1 MLHKELDVALHKA
14 SADQLKPRPDENSLG
29 FGQHFTDHM
38 FTMRWNRAQ
47 GWHDARIEPYGP
59 FSLDPA
65 AMVFHYGQA
74 IFEGMKA
81 YRGGDNEI
89 FLFRPMD
96 NLNRMNQSAVRMC
109 MPRFP
114 AERVLAAL
122 RAMVYLDS
130 DWVPASKGA
139 TLYIHPMP

>member
-47 GWHDARIEPYGP
+47 GWYDARIEPYGP

-65 AMVFHYGQA
+65 AMVFHYG
-74 IFEGMKA
+74 
-81 YRGGDNEI
+81 
-89 FLFRPMD
+89 RP
-96 NLNRMNQSAVRMC
+96 SS
-109 MPRFP
+109 
-114 AERVLAAL
+114 
-122 RAMVYLDS
+122 RA
-130 DWVPASKGA
+130 
-139 TLYIHPMP
+139 